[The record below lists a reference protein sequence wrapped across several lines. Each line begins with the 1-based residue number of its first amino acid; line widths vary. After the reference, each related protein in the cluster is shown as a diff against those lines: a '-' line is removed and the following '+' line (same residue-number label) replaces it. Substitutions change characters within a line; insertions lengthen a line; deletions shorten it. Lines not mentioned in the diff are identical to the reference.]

1 MIVRSLDVNHDW
13 TFGAG
18 KNNYRTNLNALAQN
32 IQTRLLCFLGDCYF
46 DLTAGI
52 NWWFYL
58 GSRNRQDELQMEA
71 ANVILSTENVTS
83 IENLELNLDSN
94 RRISLNYTVDT
105 ALGRLNG
112 EVFYNI

>member
-1 MIVRSLDVNHDW
+1 MIVRSLDKNHDW

-32 IQTRLLCFLGDCYF
+32 LQTRLLCFLGDCFF
-46 DLTAGI
+46 DLTTGI

-58 GSRNRQDELQMEA
+58 GSRNRQDELQMEVA
-71 ANVILSTENVTS
+71 DVILSTENVTS
-83 IENLELNLDSN
+83 IENLQMDLNAN
-94 RRISLNYTVDT
+94 REIKLTYTIDT
-105 ALGRLNG
+105 ALGRLDG